1 MKKFL
6 LSMAALATMGA
17 MTANETVVL
26 DFTKLSEL
34 TTSSEVVAPTEKST
48 GTECT
53 DVTFTKGGVSVVTT
67 NGTNNAPVIWLTTA
81 EATQYRI
88 YKGSTMTVS
97 AGENI
102 SKIVINGGNTNFTP
116 ANVTVTPGS
125 FTASSKVATWTG
137 SATSV
142 AFTVGDKANMQ
153 INSIEVTLG
162 EGGDTPEPIE
172 PDDAIYKALGEDETE
187 LTAGWTIDNV
197 TLPEG
202 LDYIW
207 NWKGYKEKYY
217 LNGSAYKEKAFEA
230 QATVYSPVISLAGN
244 TGCTLS
250 FEHAAK
256 FQTTLRT
263 MCGVLVREHGATS
276 WQPLTIPTWPEA
288 GSWTFANSGDIDLSA
303 FDGKDIEIAFNYG
316 SSDSGA
322 DTWEIRNLVVKGT
335 AGINNI
341 TVDEN
346 APVVYYNL
354 QGVQVA
360 NPENGI
366 YIRRQGNK
374 ATKVLVK

>member
-17 MTANETVVL
+17 MSANETVIL

-34 TTSSEVVAPTEKST
+34 TTSSEVVAPTEQST

-53 DVTFTKGGVSVVTT
+53 DVTFSKNGVSVVTT
-67 NGTNNAPVIWLTTA
+67 NGTNNAPVIWFTTSN
-81 EATQYRI
+81 ATQYRI
-88 YKGSTMTVS
+88 YKGATMTVS
-97 AGENI
+97 ANENI
-102 SKIVINGGNTNFTP
+102 SKIVINGGNNNFTP

-125 FTASSKVATWTG
+125 FTSLQKVATWTG

-162 EGGDTPEPIE
+162 EGGGDEPVLG
-172 PDDAIYKALGEDETE
+172 AIYSETFA
-187 LTAGWTIDNV
+187 TDQGAFTIDDKV
-197 TLPEG
+197 LPEG
-202 LDYIW
+202 LTYVWANDSRYSCM
-207 NWKGYKEKYY
+207 KA
-217 LNGSAYKEKAFEA
+217 SAY
-230 QATVYSPVISLAGN
+230 
-244 TGCTLS
+244 
-250 FEHAAK
+250 
-256 FQTTLRT
+256 
-263 MCGVLVREHGATS
+263 
-276 WQPLTIPTWPEA
+276 
-288 GSWTFANSGDIDLSA
+288 
-303 FDGKDIEIAFNYG
+303 
-316 SSDSGA
+316 
-322 DTWEIRNLVVKGT
+322 VKGT
-335 AGINNI
+335 TYAAESWLISPEYDLAGYTDLSMSFEQALQYFATIESAKEEAKLMIREANGTWEQITGYTYPEELSWSFVATGNISLDKYAGKKIQVAFAYTSTEAKAGTWEVKNFVIAGKKDAGINNI